1 MKEIKTYDKE
11 TQHVDNNK
19 FLITE
24 SVINELFKNLLGLFP
39 QALTVMSKNQANMN
53 DIKSSWTDA
62 FLEKKITSEML
73 ENGISQLRDSKS
85 KFFPS
90 LPEFIA
96 LCKKNPLIP
105 DADEVMSVYHRYIHH
120 YSDDG
125 SFDWK
130 NNNLMYHIVLEI
142 RKCNPLQNKL
152 QDTLEMILREY
163 TAKIEEGWVPSAPPK
178 VLSKPNDKP
187 LDNIQEEAKRQV
199 RLYQMAALKAKIKS
213 YRAVKK

>member
-1 MKEIKTYDKE
+1 ML
-11 TQHVDNNK
+11 NK
-19 FLITE
+19 GIE
-24 SVINELFKNLLGLFP
+24 MINELSNSELVIGNFINKFFDLLINSFP
-39 QALTVMSKNQANMN
+39 QAALAFERKPENLE
-53 DIKSSWTDA
+53 DIKAAWTSA
-62 FLEKKITSEML
+62 FYKEKLTEKML
-73 ENGISQLRDSKS
+73 ENGLSQLRKS
-85 KFFPS
+85 GNKFFPS

-105 DADEVMSVYHRYIHH
+105 NSDEVMSIYHRYIHH

-163 TAKIEEGWVPSAPPK
+163 TAKIEEGWVPSSPPEELPK
-178 VLSKPNDKP
+178 PTKESLTPEQVEERRQSVLYA
-187 LDNIQEEAKRQV
+187 IQKFKTSHKLGGKNEK
-199 RLYQMAALKAKIKS
+199 
-213 YRAVKK
+213 